1 MPVFILKIGNFKM
14 ADILQHASFFSN
26 TQTVFCVV
34 GFEGSF
40 RQINAACETLFGY
53 DRSTLLKKEFIELVH
68 SSDKK
73 NTEKY
78 LDELSLS
85 NEVKTFNC
93 RILSAQGKERDFVW
107 QATPSL
113 KEFAFYLVGIEI
125 GAYKHH
131 VLHEAE
137 EEAQEQLTIFQE
149 KYADLQ
155 LLLEDL
161 QQKVPTIADEAIPIT
176 PLFELMQEGI
186 VFQHYNGKIY
196 SINEKQVKR
205 ILGDSPNLE
214 QFVLLWDAAKDNPH
228 PEIPTKFLILKKN
241 GKIVHLQLCARVLVD
256 INKKVFGRAISFYD
270 VTEQYN
276 LKNKVESLQDQTTLI
291 TQTHNEGM
299 LTWDLLTNE
308 VNYSGSWKVLLGY
321 HEEDTLLGKRIE
333 TWHSRIYPTEYNQVT
348 ESLKCYLDDHC
359 PKFENEHRLSHKD
372 GSYRWVLVKGRALRD
387 RSGKAYRFI
396 GAFTDITERRAIVEN
411 ISSSSNNLKTKVD
424 ILNVLPEAIF
434 CVDTKSY
441 KIINPNEATYQLY
454 QYNAEELSNLS
465 FHQLYPDH
473 LQFNREWRL
482 MLKDKIYHVPVS
494 FQKKKNGETFI
505 AELSGGSYEWQ
516 SRLLIVVVVRDITA
530 RRNVETVIREERI
543 QYGTAFHNAPLMI
556 LCTDRHGKITRA
568 NRYAAKL
575 LNKRPA
581 QLIGLVE
588 KELNMGFSEKY
599 YQSDLEILKT
609 GEQMLGL
616 IEKYND
622 HFYHID
628 KLPYRDPAGN
638 VLGILVF
645 IIDVELHSRVY
656 QSKQEEALAA

>member
-348 ESLKCYLDDHC
+348 ESLKCYLDDYC

-575 LNKRPA
+575 LNKRPE

-645 IIDVELHSRVY
+645 IIDVELYSRVY